1 MSQKPMA
8 VVDASVVILV
18 GLPPPKVEPKELPL
32 RRERATECLR
42 ALGGDGIDFVVPAPT
57 ITELGRDGDGEELA
71 KRFFARLGG
80 MQVKPFDLPAALVA
94 AKMLKHAFASKAA
107 HESRAA
113 IKYDAMIAAI
123 AHALN
128 AKCLVTAN
136 ARDFGKYLAEVASP
150 VELIAADE
158 VPKKGQLRLIDRK
171 A

>member
-1 MSQKPMA
+1 MSPKPIA
-8 VVDASVVILV
+8 VIDASVVILV
-18 GLPPPKVEPKELPL
+18 GLPPPKVERKEYAL

-42 ALGGDGIDFVVPAPT
+42 TLHSDGLDFIVPAPT
-57 ITELGRDGDGEELA
+57 ITELSRDGNGEELA
-71 KRFFARLGG
+71 RKFFARLGG

-94 AKMLKHAFASKAA
+94 AKMLKTAFASKAA
-107 HESRAA
+107 HEARAA
-113 IKYDAMIAAI
+113 IKYDAMIAAV

-158 VPKKGQLRLIDRK
+158 VPQKGQLRLIDRK